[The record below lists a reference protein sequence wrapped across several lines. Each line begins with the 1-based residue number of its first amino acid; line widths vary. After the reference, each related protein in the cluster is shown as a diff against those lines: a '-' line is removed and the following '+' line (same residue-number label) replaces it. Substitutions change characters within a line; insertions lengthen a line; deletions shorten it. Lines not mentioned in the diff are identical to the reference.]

1 MKISVVSTLYKSAP
15 YIREFVERVRA
26 ELKKLTDDYEI
37 ILVDDGSPDDSLQSA
52 LTLLPT
58 EPPLKVI
65 ELSRNFGHHKA
76 IMTGLEHASGDL
88 VFLIDVDL
96 EEPPELLGEFL
107 PTLRDEGLDVV
118 FGLQKARKGRLI
130 ERFGGHL
137 AWKFVNLF
145 LPVKIPH
152 SHSTVRLMTRD
163 YVNALVRHK
172 ENKTAIG
179 GLWVMTGFKQKG
191 VNFEKG
197 SRGQTSY
204 GMGKRLVALLDSIT
218 SFSELP
224 LFIVFF
230 IGCAVIF
237 VSMVTGAFL
246 IIRRLNGHLL
256 EGWASTIVLISFFGG
271 LAVFSIG
278 VVGLYVS
285 RIFIETKGRPYT
297 LIRKIHGRNSGGLR
311 GADVSR
317 AWSVS
322 ELPKTE
328 PAIKEHYADF
338 YSQRNPSKVYPVEFV
353 VRTLLGTYPHLKLDR
368 SVFRG
373 ARILDLGFGD
383 GRNMPLLHDLGFEIH
398 GVEISD
404 EICRLTRERMGRLGV
419 PVCLATGDNSHIPFN
434 TEAFDFIL
442 ACHACYYVSLG
453 QSFADNLREIA
464 RVLCTGGR
472 FIFSLAKRDSYVLND
487 AEPLGNGLYRITQD
501 PYGLRNGG
509 VFRAFESMEEILDE
523 FGVYFRDFSLGLCE
537 NDFYGIYEK
546 VWIGT
551 CLKKS

>member
-1 MKISVVSTLYKSAP
+1 
-15 YIREFVERVRA
+15 VERVRA

-58 EPPLKVI
+58 EPRLKVI

-96 EEPPELLGEFL
+96 EEPPELLGQFSPIL
-107 PTLRDEGLDVV
+107 HDEGLDVV
-118 FGLQKARKGRLI
+118 FGLQKTRKGRLI

-163 YVNALVRHK
+163 YVNALVLHK

-191 VNFEKG
+191 VDFEKG

-204 GMGKRLVALLDSIT
+204 SMGRRLVALLDSIT

-224 LFIVFF
+224 LFIVFY

-237 VSMVTGAFL
+237 VSMVLGVFL

-271 LAVFSIG
+271 LTVFSVG

-297 LIRKIHGRNSGGLR
+297 LIRKIHGQDNGRLPD
-311 GADVSR
+311 ADVSKEWR
-317 AWSVS
+317 VS
-322 ELPKTE
+322 ETPKPKPT
-328 PAIKEHYADF
+328 INEHYADF

-353 VRTLLGTYPHLKLDR
+353 VRTLLGTYPNLKLDR

-404 EICRLTRERMGRLGV
+404 DICRLARERMERLGV
-419 PVCLATGDNSHIPFN
+419 PVRLATGDNSHIPFN

-442 ACHACYYVSLG
+442 ACHACYYVSPG
-453 QSFADNLREIA
+453 ESFADNLREIA
-464 RVLCTGGR
+464 RVLRTGGR
-472 FIFSLAKRDSYVLND
+472 FIFSVAKTDSYVLND

-509 VFRAFESMEEILDE
+509 VFRAFASRQEIRDE
-523 FGVYFRDFSLGLCE
+523 LGVYFRDFSFGLCE